1 MSTKLYTAAFSQ
13 QTNKFSILLEFDMEC
28 SVRSKSKEK
37 GAAGIRGRQGAPQK
51 GCIQKGPKRKG
62 RFKEGIEFV
71 KLHSLW

>member
-1 MSTKLYTAAFSQ
+1 
-13 QTNKFSILLEFDMEC
+13 MEC